1 MSYDQNSVE
10 QQLDAIVNDI
20 FSSSEFIN
28 FIEAFRNNLRFEAEV
43 VPNENNDND
52 NEIYDDGE
60 YDEINFQYFYP
71 ENLDLDLD
79 LDLED
84 ERDYLLSTTFI
95 NPLAASAEVITEFD
109 SFPYTSEDE
118 TQKIECSICLVDF
131 ENQDDVVLLDCN
143 HMFHNTCI
151 LEWCSHKADCP
162 NCREKIKN

>member
-79 LDLED
+79 LDHDL
-84 ERDYLLSTTFI
+84 
-95 NPLAASAEVITEFD
+95 NLAFLQ
-109 SFPYTSEDE
+109 Y
-118 TQKIECSICLVDF
+118 
-131 ENQDDVVLLDCN
+131 QD
-143 HMFHNTCI
+143 
-151 LEWCSHKADCP
+151 
-162 NCREKIKN
+162 